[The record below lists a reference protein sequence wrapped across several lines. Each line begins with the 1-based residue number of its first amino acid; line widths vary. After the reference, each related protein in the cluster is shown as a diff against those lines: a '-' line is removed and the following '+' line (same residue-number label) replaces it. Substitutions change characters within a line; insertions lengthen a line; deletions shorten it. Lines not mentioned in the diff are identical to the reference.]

1 MKTTKIKFNGTAF
14 VGIDVHKNSW
24 KVCLLSEGGFKKEF
38 SCNPETQVLISS
50 LLKILPEF
58 QFKCT
63 YEAGFSGFWL
73 CDQLNEHEAFE
84 CIVVNPADIPSSNKD
99 KSQKEDRRDARKI
112 ATQLKAEAL
121 QGIYVPCEEDLGL
134 REIQRIR
141 YTVTSDL
148 TRWKNRTKSFLFR
161 HGITPPKD
169 QFPCARSHWTGKF
182 IKWLKSIEFSTPYLR
197 FSLDQ
202 LIVSVEIL
210 RDKKKEILSELQL
223 KIEES
228 KYKDSYLKLTEIPG
242 IGTIGSATIMTEV
255 IDIKRFS
262 SYEKFHSFIGLIPST
277 NSSAETERVRG
288 ITNRSNKRIRSILV
302 EASWV
307 AIRHDTD
314 LFNLYH
320 QLKQRMNTNKAI
332 VRVAKKLATRI
343 RYELLNLEMKTT

>member
-1 MKTTKIKFNGTAF
+1 MKSTKNKFNGTAF

-50 LLKILPEF
+50 LLKLLPNF
-58 QFKCT
+58 YFKCT

-84 CIVVNPADIPSSNKD
+84 CMVVNPADIPTSNKD

-112 ATQLKAEAL
+112 AAQLKAEAL
-121 QGIYVPCEEDLGL
+121 QGIYVPSEEDLAL

-141 YTVTSDL
+141 YTITSDL
-148 TRWKNRTKSFLFR
+148 TRWKNRIKSFLFR
-161 HGITPPKD
+161 HGITPPKE
-169 QFPCARSHWTGKF
+169 QFPCSSSHWTGKF
-182 IKWLKSIEFSTPYLR
+182 IKWLKSIEFRWVALR

-202 LIVSVEIL
+202 LITSVEVL
-210 RDKKKEILSELQL
+210 RDKKKEILRELKYQ
-223 KIEES
+223 IAAS
-228 KYKDSYLKLTEIPG
+228 KYNASYLKLIEIPG
-242 IGTIGSATIMTEV
+242 IGTIGSATIMTEI

-302 EASWV
+302 EASWI

-320 QLKQRMNTNKAI
+320 QFKQRMNANKAI
-332 VRVAKKLATRI
+332 VRVAKKLATRV
-343 RYELLNLEMKTT
+343 RYELLNLETMTM